1 MAKRQRQTKY
11 PVGERAL
18 ILRINR
24 RLKASGR
31 MLHVARGARAEQQ
44 LGHFFIVDD
53 RNNIVAHNVDLTELA
68 RKLGALKPWEEAQEM
83 K

>member
-1 MAKRQRQTKY
+1 LRALAEHLRWWPWQNGSGK
-11 PVGERAL
+11 PERAL

-53 RNNIVAHNVDLTELA
+53 PSSRTTSI
-68 RKLGALKPWEEAQEM
+68 
-83 K
+83 